1 MLCLSLPLGRAQGAD
16 TVGERDL
23 RVVPVDQ
30 QQVNPGQ
37 PELLQALRHR
47 AFEIAGR
54 KLVPIDLGGDEYVLA
69 LEAGRSQSLMQPV
82 ANPLLVAVALGG
94 VEMPVTK
101 THRGLDGVYAR
112 LLLECHGAKPDR
124 RNAGSIHFDDIH
136 CRVLL
141 AQAIWQRPK
150 FQSRPSPRPW
160 PSALACGVCM

>member
-1 MLCLSLPLGRAQGAD
+1 
-16 TVGERDL
+16 
-23 RVVPVDQ
+23 
-30 QQVNPGQ
+30 NPGQ
-37 PELLQALRHR
+37 PELLQALPDR
-47 AFEIAGR
+47 AFKIAGR
-54 KLVPIDLGGDEYVLA
+54 KPVPIDLGGDEDVLA
-69 LEAGRSQSLMQPV
+69 LEAGPRQSLMQAV
-82 ANPLLVAVALGG
+82 ADPLLVAVALGG
-94 VEMPVTK
+94 VEVAIAEA
-101 THRGLDGVYAR
+101 HRGLDGVYAH